1 MTAAPRALIDL
12 GNHRVKLLLADARA
26 PQVWTWRDESSR
38 RDFASA
44 LTEAMAPGEAIGLCS
59 SSPQAEAA
67 LAPAWQSFALW
78 KMVPDDVPLARQTEG
93 TGLDRL
99 MATYAAWSQAG
110 AKEPVLVASLGT
122 AFTLDVVSADG
133 RFLGGAI
140 GPGLGLQQQALVE
153 GCPHLDLPQ
162 ASRENPPRRTA
173 TAVDAGTR
181 RALAASLM
189 GLREEFAQSLQ
200 KPPLC
205 FVHGG
210 DAELL
215 APLLPQWKLRH
226 HLVLSGMRILCG
238 QPVLGATWG
247 NSSA

>member
-12 GNHRVKLLLADARA
+12 GNHRVKLLLANARA

-38 RDFASA
+38 RDFAAA
-44 LTEAMAPGEAIGLCS
+44 LAEGLAPGEGIGLCS
-59 SSPQAEAA
+59 SSPLAEGA
-67 LAPAWQSFALW
+67 LAPVWEAFPLW
-78 KMVPDDVPLARQTEG
+78 KMEPDDVPLVRQTEG

-99 MATYAAWSQAG
+99 IASYAAWSHAG
-110 AKEPVLVASLGT
+110 AKDPVLVASLGT

-140 GPGLGLQQQALVE
+140 GPGLGLQQQALVQ
-153 GCPHLDLPQ
+153 GCSHLDLPQ
-162 ASRENPPRRTA
+162 ASRETPPRRTA

-181 RALAASLM
+181 RALAASLI
-189 GLREEFAQSLQ
+189 GLSEEFAQGLH

-226 HLVLSGMRILCG
+226 HLVLSGMRLLCG

-247 NSSA
+247 SSNA

>member
-1 MTAAPRALIDL
+1 MVAAPRALVDL

-26 PQVWTWRDESSR
+26 PQVWTWREASSQ
-38 RDFASA
+38 RDFAAA
-44 LTEAMAPGEAIGLCS
+44 LHQALAPGDGLALCS
-59 SSPQAEAA
+59 SSPQAEAS
-67 LAPAWQSFALW
+67 LEPCWQDFSMW
-78 KMVPDDVPLARQTEG
+78 RMSPEDVPLQRQTEG

-99 MATYAAWSQAG
+99 MASYAAWISLG
-110 AKEPVLVASLGT
+110 SCEPILVASLGT

-140 GPGLGLQQQALVE
+140 GPGLGLQQDALVR
-153 GCPHLDLPQ
+153 GCPHLAAPH

-181 RALAASLM
+181 RALAASLL
-189 GLREEFAQSLQ
+189 GLGQEFAQGLQ
-200 KPPLC
+200 KAPTAFL
-205 FVHGG
+205 HGG

-215 APLLPQWKLRH
+215 APLLPDWKLRH
-226 HLVLSGMRILCG
+226 HLVLSGMRLLCG

-247 NSSA
+247 NTNA

>member
-26 PQVWTWRDESSR
+26 PQVWTWHDESSR
-38 RDFASA
+38 RDFAAA
-44 LTEAMAPGEAIGLCS
+44 LAGAMAPGESLGLCS
-59 SSPQAEAA
+59 SSPQAEEVLRAC
-67 LAPAWQSFALW
+67 WESYALW
-78 KMVPDDVPLARQTEG
+78 KMEPDDVPLARQTEG

-99 MATYAAWSQAG
+99 MASYAAWSQAG
-110 AKEPVLVASLGT
+110 AKDPVLVASLGT

-140 GPGLGLQQQALVE
+140 GPGLGLQQQSLVT

-162 ASRENPPRRTA
+162 PSRENPPRRTA

-181 RALAASLM
+181 RALAASLL
-189 GLREEFAQSLQ
+189 GLGEEFAQGLQ
-200 KPPLC
+200 KQPLC

-226 HLVLSGMRILCG
+226 HLVLSGMRHLCG
-238 QPVLGATWG
+238 QPILGASWG
-247 NSSA
+247 NFSA